1 MFGYIVAHYCLVF
14 TTGAVRIVVVGY
26 ISPIIVR
33 CMLGEWFLLLCL
45 VILSPITVYGLTEE
59 WFLLLWLVILSS
71 IIYDDRRRSEY
82 AYH

>member
-45 VILSPITVYGLTEE
+45 AILSPITV
-59 WFLLLWLVILSS
+59 
-71 IIYDDRRRSEY
+71 
-82 AYH
+82 